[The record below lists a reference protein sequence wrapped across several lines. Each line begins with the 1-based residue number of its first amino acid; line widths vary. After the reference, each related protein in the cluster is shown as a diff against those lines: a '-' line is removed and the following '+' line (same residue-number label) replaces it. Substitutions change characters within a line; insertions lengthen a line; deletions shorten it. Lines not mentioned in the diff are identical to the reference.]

1 MMTEKDIRKLLSDS
15 NKNKVDGK
23 IITRPLSDTVDFAK
37 IWPENI
43 FQTSKLTE
51 EILMP
56 LRVYFIHEKEGKY
69 LAAVLAEESLKWYV
83 SPQYRKGAVFLSSLK
98 DTVIPHILQHKP
110 IQRLLLNHAEYSE
123 KEYALVRKTALAIGF
138 KMTRENNGEVR
149 MAVEAVSLGKREY
162 IAGENTGISDKR
174 RQEMKAEILL
184 FLRKLNVFETE
195 VELKTGDLEYTED
208 IKEIIA
214 GLKELKIR

>member
-1 MMTEKDIRKLLSDS
+1 MTEKDIRKLLSDS
-15 NKNKVDGK
+15 NKNKVEGK

-43 FQTSKLTE
+43 FQTSKSTE

-56 LRVYFIHEKEGKY
+56 LRVYFIHEKKGEY

-83 SPQYRKGAVFLSSLK
+83 SPQFRKGAVFLSSLK

-110 IQRLLLNHAEYSE
+110 IQRLWLNHAEYSE

-149 MAVEAVSLGKREY
+149 MAIEAASLGKREY
-162 IAGENTGISDKR
+162 IAGENTGISEKR
-174 RQEMKAEILL
+174 RQEMKVEISL
-184 FLRKLNVFETE
+184 FLRKLHVFETE

-208 IKEIIA
+208 IKEVIE